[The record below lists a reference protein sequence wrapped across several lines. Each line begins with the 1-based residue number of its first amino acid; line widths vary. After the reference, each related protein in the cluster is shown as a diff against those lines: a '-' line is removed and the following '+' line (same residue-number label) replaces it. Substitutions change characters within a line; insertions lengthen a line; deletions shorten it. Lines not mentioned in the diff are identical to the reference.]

1 MEEAGAE
8 PAGRVSAVN
17 SGTASLPTSLPGWC
31 CGGVRG
37 EVRGG
42 KRYWAYAALE
52 QWLAAGCGGV
62 EFAVLGGFG
71 GGVEAHGVWGR
82 GCEVVRL

>member
-1 MEEAGAE
+1 
-8 PAGRVSAVN
+8 
-17 SGTASLPTSLPGWC
+17 
-31 CGGVRG
+31 
-37 EVRGG
+37 
-42 KRYWAYAALE
+42 
-52 QWLAAGCGGV
+52 V